1 MDLGGMVMF
10 GLTPYNSRRNLDV
23 QRASDLWDPESWFDN
38 FFNDFPTLYGSGS
51 QMKVDIK
58 ENEKDYEIEAELPG
72 VKKDEINIE
81 LRDDRLT
88 ISVQREEH
96 DEEEKNNYIRKERRV
111 SSMSRSFYVSDVKT
125 EDVKAKFENG
135 VLTLTLPKSE
145 DEKKREHR
153 IQIN

>member
-111 SSMSRSFYVSDVKT
+111 SSMSRSFYVSDVKP

>member
-10 GLTPYNSRRNLDV
+10 GLTPYNNRRNLDV

-96 DEEEKNNYIRKERRV
+96 DEEEKRNYIRKERRF
-111 SSMSRSFYVSDVKT
+111 SSMSRSFYVSDVKP

-145 DEKKREHR
+145 DEKKREHK

>member
-1 MDLGGMVMF
+1 MVMF

-111 SSMSRSFYVSDVKT
+111 SSMSRSFYVSDVKP

>member
-1 MDLGGMVMF
+1 MF

-111 SSMSRSFYVSDVKT
+111 SSMSRSFYVSDVKP

>member
-1 MDLGGMVMF
+1 MVMF
-10 GLTPYNSRRNLDV
+10 GLTPYNNRRNLDV

-111 SSMSRSFYVSDVKT
+111 SSMSRSFYVSDVKP

-145 DEKKREHR
+145 DEKKREHK

>member
-1 MDLGGMVMF
+1 MF
-10 GLTPYNSRRNLDV
+10 GLTPYNNRRNLDV

-111 SSMSRSFYVSDVKT
+111 SSMSRSFYVSDVKP